1 MHRPPNPVT
10 GHMLCIFPT
19 VAVSGI
25 LLTLPGPN
33 MIHCFRQQP
42 LVRTVRTPHLH
53 KPGLTGSSLL
63 QLLICSPV
71 HTFKPTRGPR
81 CLAAARL
88 SLFGRCHAIAS
99 GSCRLVLLYAV
110 QLPPLRRVLPLQG
123 TCCWYAEAKPFP
135 VWPNQCF

>member
-1 MHRPPNPVT
+1 MNRPSNPVT
-10 GHMLCIFPT
+10 GHMLYIFPT

-25 LLTLPGPN
+25 LFTLPGLN
-33 MIHCFRQQP
+33 MIHCLRKQP
-42 LVRTVRTPHLH
+42 LARTVRTSHLH
-53 KPGLTGSSLL
+53 KPVLPGSSLTPTSN
-63 QLLICSPV
+63 CSPV
-71 HTFKPTRGPR
+71 HIFKPTRGPR

-99 GSCRLVLLYAV
+99 GSCRLVLLDAV